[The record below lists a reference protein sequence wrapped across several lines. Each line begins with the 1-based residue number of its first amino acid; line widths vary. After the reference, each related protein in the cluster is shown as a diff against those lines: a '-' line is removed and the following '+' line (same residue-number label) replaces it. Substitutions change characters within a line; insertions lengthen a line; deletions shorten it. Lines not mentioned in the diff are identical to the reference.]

1 MSKSVAYFGDL
12 PEVSTSSLDSW
23 SAAFGREL
31 QSLALATPLAERQ
44 CGDFTLGV
52 YAGSL
57 ALWILAQGPSGGRT
71 AFRTAFVLEGGCIVS
86 KETDEK
92 NRLEFRVGSPTGE
105 QRVEITIAPESGN
118 GPGFHWR
125 TTLTPAFD
133 LKIPFCPR
141 DIFPMDEEGK
151 PLKGRGLLHTPEQ
164 KANAGTLFFTQTHP
178 ASGSFLYL
186 QNFTPLNDYF
196 EKTRTSPSGT
206 VGGEWPQ
213 LGFALPPA
221 TAEPLPGNRPT
232 VIADACVRLSTE
244 LPRNDRQAA
253 RLFLDLYAGLYMA
266 LPKPGTI
273 HRDWSRRIDET
284 VRDLT
289 HSPACSVRIGDCRYL
304 WAYVGADDRPPESMV
319 QLAVLVPMEEYA
331 RASGAEIPLIDELKA
346 GIPAFFKPELGTVT
360 RWLPAREGMLD
371 QQEEHMQPQVM
382 DSWYLHHICLN
393 LSRLALAGDA
403 AARTLFLDSLSYCIR
418 AARHF
423 RYRWPVFYDMETL
436 ETVKEET
443 ASGEGGEHDVPA
455 QYAHLM
461 LQAWDLTGDRFYID
475 EAANAARTLQG
486 LGFRLGYQF
495 NNTSFGAKAL
505 LRLWRETDD
514 ELFRELSYV
523 CLANIFR
530 NVWLWQCGYGNGR
543 RYHTFMGVT
552 PLQDAPYLALFEELE
567 ILAAFHE
574 YLRIGG
580 KDIPASLRILLC
592 EFCKYLI
599 DRAWYYYPSEIPEEA
614 LADTVKSG
622 HINRHLSIPL
632 EDIYEGWHSAGEVG
646 QEIYGAAAPFVFC
659 TRHMQAID
667 GANFTLHCDY
677 PIADLEVDRNRKEPA
692 KKGRLSFR
700 LLGDGSCSATVRL
713 LPNDYSAM
721 PAAVLCVD
729 RGHGPRLVKGKLSE
743 FGYPEY
749 AVPGDARITVEWG
762 IRRKNGTALKTPADR
777 TSSKEQTAAD
787 KNGKEKKG
795 AKQGAGT
802 TNGMAGTSRKPR
814 SRKT

>member
-12 PEVSTSSLDSW
+12 PEVSTSSLDPW

-31 QSLALATPLAERQ
+31 QSLAAPLAERQ
-44 CGDFTLGV
+44 CGNFTLGV
-52 YAGSL
+52 YVGNL
-57 ALWILAQGPSGGRT
+57 ALWILVQGPSGGRT
-71 AFRTAFVLEGGCIVS
+71 AFRAAFVPEGGCIVS
-86 KETDEK
+86 KETDEQ

-105 QRVEITIAPESGN
+105 QRVAIDIDAESGN
-118 GPGFHWR
+118 GQGFHWR

-133 LKIPFCPR
+133 LKIPFYPR

-151 PLKGRGLLHTPEQ
+151 MVKGRGLLHTPEQ

-186 QNFTPLNDYF
+186 QDFTPLNDYF
-196 EKTRTSPSGT
+196 EKTRTSPTGT

-221 TAEPLPGNRPT
+221 ADAPLPGNRPT
-232 VIADACVRLSTE
+232 VIADAYVLMSTG
-244 LPRNDRQAA
+244 LPDNDRQAA
-253 RLFLDLYAGLYMA
+253 RLFLDLYAALYMR

-273 HRDWSRRIDET
+273 HRDWSRRIDAT

-289 HSPACSVRIGDCRYL
+289 HSPACSVRIGDGRYL

-319 QLAVLVPMEEYA
+319 QLAVLVPMDEFA
-331 RASGAEIPLIDELKA
+331 RASGVTIPLIDELKA
-346 GIPAFFKPELGTVT
+346 GIPAFFKPELETVV
-360 RWLPAREGMLD
+360 RWLPAKERMLD
-371 QQEEHMQPQVM
+371 EQEEHMKPQIM

-393 LSRLALAGDA
+393 LSRLALAGDES
-403 AARTLFLDSLSYCIR
+403 ARPLFLDTLSYCIR

-436 ETVKEET
+436 EAVKAET
-443 ASGEGGEHDVPA
+443 APGEGGEHDVPA

-461 LQAWDLTGDRFYID
+461 FQAWDLTGDRSYID
-475 EAANAARTLQG
+475 EAATAARTLQG

-495 NNTSFGAKAL
+495 NNTSFGAKAW
-505 LRLWRETDD
+505 LRLWRETGD
-514 ELFRELSYV
+514 ELFRDLSYV

-543 RYHTFMGVT
+543 YYHTFMGVT

-574 YLRIGG
+574 YLHIGG
-580 KDIPASLRILLC
+580 DDIPASLRILLP

-599 DRAWYYYPSEIPEEA
+599 DRAWYYYPSEIPEEI
-614 LADTVKSG
+614 LADKVKSG

-659 TRHMQAID
+659 TRHMRIIE

-677 PIADLEVDRNRKEPA
+677 PIADVEVDGNRKEA
-692 KKGRLSFR
+692 GKKERLSFR

-713 LPNDYSAM
+713 LPNNYTAM
-721 PAAVLCVD
+721 PATVLCID
-729 RGHGPRLVKGKLSE
+729 RGHGPRPVKGKLSE

-762 IRRKNGTALKTPADR
+762 VRRKNGTALKTPAER
-777 TSSKEQTAAD
+777 TSTKEETAAD
-787 KNGKEKKG
+787 NNGKEKKG
-795 AKQGAGT
+795 TKHGT
-802 TNGMAGTSRKPR
+802 ATANGRHRTSRKSRP
-814 SRKT
+814 RKT